1 MPETQDSIN
10 PLDPETLGPLLEN
23 VIRENRDKVV
33 GWIKGE
39 PGCWGLLAGKAVT
52 ACRSKAGRSL
62 SDGERR
68 LVWSRLWSFLEQ
80 IKGQVGH
87 R

>member
-1 MPETQDSIN
+1 MPESDDSIN
-10 PLDPETLGPLLEN
+10 PLEPEILGPLLEN
-23 VIRENRDKVV
+23 IILENREKVV

-39 PGCWGLLAGKAVT
+39 PGCWGFLAGKAVT

-68 LVWSRLWSFLEQ
+68 IVWNRLWTFLGQ
-80 IKGQVGH
+80 VKGQVGQQ
-87 R
+87 